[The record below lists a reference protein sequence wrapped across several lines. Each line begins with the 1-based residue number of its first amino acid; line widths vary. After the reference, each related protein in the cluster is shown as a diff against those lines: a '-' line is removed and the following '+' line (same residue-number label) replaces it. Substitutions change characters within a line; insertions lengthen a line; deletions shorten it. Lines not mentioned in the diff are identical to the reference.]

1 MSTKLT
7 VSLQNSHKVCRQI
20 QEQEIFQGMIKRANV
35 LEKNQ
40 RTLATQK
47 MKNKLLEVAELSN
60 KYVDLVEFKK
70 SSCINIDACIP
81 IIKADEDNDDL
92 SEAKLD
98 QIKMNKRKR
107 RRYMMSF
114 YYSDNLVEKEEQPVA
129 PITFYEAKDR
139 ESLKYVI
146 SNQIKPEPLVNQ
158 PQTQ

>member
-1 MSTKLT
+1 
-7 VSLQNSHKVCRQI
+7 
-20 QEQEIFQGMIKRANV
+20 MIKRGNV

-47 MKNKLLEVAELSN
+47 MKNKLQEVAELSN

-114 YYSDNLVEKEEQPVA
+114 YCSDNLVEKEEQPVA
-129 PITFYEAKDR
+129 PLTFYEGKDR

-146 SNQIKPEPLVNQ
+146 SN
-158 PQTQ
+158 